1 LQGAAF
7 IQGLRNAG
15 IRLEKLAMNLV
26 ISEESAFSAL
36 FISHLSA
43 RNIKKILSISFSI
56 PAKSA

>member
-26 ISEESAFSAL
+26 ISEESAFSAF

-43 RNIKKILSISFSI
+43 RNIKKILSISF
-56 PAKSA
+56 